1 LGHFAVAGDDPGDT
15 VGRGHHDRPPELNC
29 PSPSDLELLLGL
41 GGSGE
46 GGVAGLHHRDLS
58 TASDLAGKDV
68 VVGDVEADRV
78 RYQ

>member
-1 LGHFAVAGDDPGDT
+1 MGYFAVAGDDLGDT

-46 GGVAGLHHRDLS
+46 GGVAGLHHNDLS

>member
-15 VGRGHHDRPPELNC
+15 VGRGHHDRPAQLHC

-41 GGSGE
+41 AGSGE
-46 GGVAGLHHRDLS
+46 GGVAGLHHHDLS
-58 TASDLAGKDV
+58 TASDLAGKGV

-78 RYQ
+78 RHQ